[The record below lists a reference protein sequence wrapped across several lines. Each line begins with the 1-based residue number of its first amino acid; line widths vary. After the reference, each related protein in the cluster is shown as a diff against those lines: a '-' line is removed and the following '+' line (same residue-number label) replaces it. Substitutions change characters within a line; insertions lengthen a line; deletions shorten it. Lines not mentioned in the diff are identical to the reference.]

1 MRFPFRPFTRSPLG
15 SRAELAGLSFG
26 GAAKSALSLVRQYK
40 DDDMQPKITAMLIM
54 ARERRLPLLE
64 ALESCGIDVL
74 PVCDCN
80 EARYAL
86 ETQPQVQVVLTDA
99 ALPDGDWR
107 VVFEVVAKGR
117 PNIEV
122 VVCSR
127 LGDHRL
133 WLDVLEQGAY
143 DVLVEPY
150 QCEEI
155 RRILEAAAATSNIVG
170 RQDSSRRSLTGASPS
185 DMNSAYCHQEREVP
199 GARHSD

>member
-1 MRFPFRPFTRSPLG
+1 
-15 SRAELAGLSFG
+15 
-26 GAAKSALSLVRQYK
+26 
-40 DDDMQPKITAMLIM
+40 MQTKITAMLIM

-80 EARYAL
+80 EGRRML
-86 ETQPQVQVVLTDA
+86 EIQPQVQVVLTDA

-107 VVFEVVAKGR
+107 GVLQIVAQAGA
-117 PNIEV
+117 NIEV

-127 LGDHRL
+127 LGDQKL

-150 QCEEI
+150 DCEEV
-155 RRILEAAAATSNIVG
+155 RRIVESAADKRYI
-170 RQDSSRRSLTGASPS
+170 RSLPLAQAISYKPKAARAAGA
-185 DMNSAYCHQEREVP
+185 A
-199 GARHSD
+199 